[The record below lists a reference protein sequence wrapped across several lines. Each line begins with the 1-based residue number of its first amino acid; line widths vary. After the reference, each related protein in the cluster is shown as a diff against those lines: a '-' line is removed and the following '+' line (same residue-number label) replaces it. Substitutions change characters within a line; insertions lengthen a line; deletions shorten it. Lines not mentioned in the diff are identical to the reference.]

1 MAISV
6 TKPTVGGSEDSWGTT
21 INDGL
26 DTIVNAVNGTSGTV
40 APNLTTLTIGSQNVT
55 STVAELNKL
64 DGFTGTV
71 ADLNYAKDLRATGV
85 TDTEFNKLDGL
96 TATASELNK
105 LDGANVTTTELNYL
119 DNVTSNVQTQLN
131 AKADEAS
138 PSFTGTVGLPE
149 NWSFSISGTG
159 ASSKLV
165 FAYNGTAVMS
175 ISAAGALVTDDN
187 ITAFGTP

>member
-1 MAISV
+1 MAITI

-21 INDGL
+21 INTAL
-26 DTIVNAVNGTSGTV
+26 DTVVNAVNGTSGTL
-40 APNLTTLTIGSQNVT
+40 APNLSTLTINSANV
-55 STVAELNKL
+55 
-64 DGFTGTV
+64 
-71 ADLNYAKDLRATGV
+71 
-85 TDTEFNKLDGL
+85 
-96 TATASELNK
+96 TATAAEINK
-105 LDGANVTTTELNYL
+105 LAGANVTTTELNYL
-119 DNVTSNVQTQLN
+119 DNVTSNIQTQFNNVQTQLN

>member
-26 DTIVNAVNGTSGTV
+26 DTIVNALNGSSGTV
-40 APNLTTLTIGSQNVT
+40 SPNLTTLTIGNQNVT
-55 STVAELNKL
+55 STVAELNRL

-85 TDTEFNKLDGL
+85 TSTEFNKLDGL
-96 TATASELNK
+96 TASASELNK